1 MLKKLLSGTLF
12 IIACFLYH
20 VNPASATCSS
30 LPYVFQN
37 GISSLDANATNANNQ
52 TLRNCAI
59 NIDNSQIGA
68 QGFFASQ
75 LIPTNALQGTFGGA
89 SNIGYTFPGVLTVDG
104 NGVILGTL
112 SAPTINAT
120 SNTNWLT
127 YPASTGDSMVLTT
140 NGLSNIAGI
149 SNNDFAIYDNTT
161 HVMQLTVDSAGD
173 LSIAGTLYAP
183 TITSAGQITGNNIT
197 ANTTLTT
204 PLITDTSLAI
214 NSCVGTN
221 GSSQLNSSAFCITS
235 ITPTSNQLTS
245 SGGANPTLG
254 LATNPVIPGASTA
267 SQCLGTNS
275 AGQVVTQTN
284 CVQYLTGT
292 SGQINVGGTG
302 PLPVLSIPTNP
313 TLPGTTTVG
322 NLTDSGLSA
331 SNCIATNGSKTLVSV
346 TCGNGTVTGVTG
358 DGNNIGSTGGTNPEI
373 YMSTTPNFTSVSAGT
388 GTITTINNT
397 TLNGSQ
403 GNFNNVG
410 VSSTVTAGTSNAT
423 NITASNQLTGNYIT
437 ANTLMTTPNITLTG
451 VGSNSCVNTTNISQ
465 LAASGEGCPITNLTN
480 YGRLPANHTELKAQT
495 TLAAHTSVAQNF
507 YNSYISP
514 PYCQVSMIGSTS
526 GVSNPFTI
534 ASITTS
540 AFTIYN
546 SSAVS
551 ANFEAMCFGY

>member
-37 GISSLDANATNANNQ
+37 GVSSLDANATNANNQ
-52 TLRNCAI
+52 TLRNCSI
-59 NIDNSQIGA
+59 NIDNSQVGA
-68 QGFFASQ
+68 QGFFANQ
-75 LIPTNALQGTFGGA
+75 IVPTNGLQGTFGGA

-112 SAPTINAT
+112 SAPTANITTINSTDVFA
-120 SNTNWLT
+120 SNSLNA
-127 YPASTGDSMVLTT
+127 PIGNITT
-140 NGLSNIAGI
+140 L
-149 SNNDFAIYDNTT
+149 NNT
-161 HVMQLTVDSAGD
+161 
-173 LSIAGTLYAP
+173 
-183 TITSAGQITGNNIT
+183 T
-197 ANTTLTT
+197 ANTTTTNAVNVNSTNLTASANITT
-204 PLITDTSLAI
+204 PLITDTSLAT